1 MAAAWQEG
9 SEGPVRVQVRGTAGD
24 ESTIIRRMQMNMNEA
39 AGGDPPVTVLTLPGP
54 DVDRSAQRVP
64 SSVRTVIDIK
74 LPTAPERSPFST
86 DSAA

>member
-24 ESTIIRRMQMNMNEA
+24 ESTIIRRMQMNN
-39 AGGDPPVTVLTLPGP
+39 PPVTVLTLPGP